1 MGITLSKVRSTLLEA
16 GKRIL
21 KVEQFGVKTVD
32 LEVSSFGDD
41 GNPIEN
47 MTAIYADTSEN
58 GEPVIIG
65 YVNENQL
72 ANVGEK
78 RIYSLNI
85 NGGLSTY
92 IWLRNNGN
100 IEIGGTSH
108 NAVRYAPLNTGI
120 QSQTTGINAELAKI
134 STAIGL
140 LGGTYVVAPVTAD
153 ISGSEVSDVFI
164 K

>member
-1 MGITLSKVRSTLLEA
+1 MITLAKIRSALIES

-21 KVEQFGVKTVD
+21 KVEQYGVKSVKQA
-32 LEVSSFGDD
+32 SSFGDD

-65 YVNENQL
+65 FINENQL
-72 ANVGEK
+72 AQVGEK
-78 RIYSLNI
+78 RIFSLDGSGN
-85 NGGLSTY
+85 LSTY

-100 IEIGGTSH
+100 IELGGTDH
-108 NAVRYAPLNTGI
+108 KAVRYAPLNTGV
-120 QSQTTGINAELAKI
+120 QQQRLSINTELAKI
-134 STAIGL
+134 SAAIGL
-140 LGGTYVVAPVTAD
+140 LGGSYVVTPVAVD
-153 ISGSEVSDVFI
+153 ISGAEVPDVLI